1 MMEKSMTNRPRG
13 VATLTLLAALAAA
26 PASAD
31 GFLGLDI
38 DGSLGDGGFAR
49 YVPPVT
55 NPLFNET
62 PFITTEAK
70 PIYIY
75 HHIPDDFLTSGG
87 SVNVVALQAR
97 LAITERLGFIA
108 TADGYSFIDFDSG
121 LEDDDGFNDIAAG
134 LKYAVISDPAAGQ
147 IATVGVRYTAPVGT
161 LESNG
166 LEFNGVGDG
175 YIDVFATGAKLF
187 EKAQL
192 QGSVGTQ
199 IALSNKNVGFLH
211 ASLHGDYEILPGF
224 FPLIESNLT
233 VPIQDGNRLK
243 GVNLTGVDIIDL
255 GSDDPETVLTLA
267 FGARYRFSDNVLF
280 GAAFEKN
287 LLENDITGTSG
298 TEASAFGWRVTT
310 DLTIHF

>member
-1 MMEKSMTNRPRG
+1 MKTD
-13 VATLTLLAALAAA
+13 TLRSGGFALALAAALAAA
-26 PASAD
+26 PAAA
-31 GFLGLDI
+31 GGLLGLDI
-38 DGSLGDGGFAR
+38 DGSFGDGGFAR

-62 PFITTEAK
+62 PFITTEVK
-70 PIYIY
+70 PIYIF
-75 HHIPDDFLTSGG
+75 HHIPDDFVSGGG
-87 SVNVVALQAR
+87 SVNVIALQAR

-108 TADGYSFIDFDSG
+108 TADGYSFIDFDNNVLNDDSG
-121 LEDDDGFNDIAAG
+121 LNDIAAG
-134 LKYAVISDPAAGQ
+134 LKYAVISDPAAGH
-147 IATVGVRYTAPVGT
+147 IATVGLRYTAPIGT
-161 LESNG
+161 LETRG
-166 LEFNGVGDG
+166 MKLNGVGDG
-175 YIDVFATGAKLF
+175 FIDVFVTGAKLF

-211 ASLHGDYEILPGF
+211 ASLHADYEILPGF

-255 GSDDPETVLTLA
+255 GSDDPETTLTLA
-267 FGARYRFSDNVLF
+267 IGARWRVSENALF

-287 LLENDITGTSG
+287 LIENDITGTSG
-298 TEASAFGWRVTT
+298 TEASTFGWRVTT